1 MLSSRTFTQATI
13 VRAVARSDVVLAVRS
28 APTRIS
34 TPFTSTARESNIQLL
49 GAVQR
54 FNVPT
59 RNSTV
64 RSSTSHFFPKPCH
77 GLHNFRPSSYPS
89 LEPLPLFELPEDCID
104 MA

>member
-1 MLSSRTFTQATI
+1 MPTAAT
-13 VRAVARSDVVLAVRS
+13 AA
-28 APTRIS
+28 TEFS

-89 LEPLPLFELPEDCID
+89 LEPLPLFELPEDCIE